1 MQSLLLRFENLFSR
15 EGLFASRQRN
25 ISVFYLL
32 KCINLMLSGWKTL
45 IVKYLMTL
53 SIFACNFPELCPS
66 QTSFSVPCELKIE
79 REFNSAILWSAVNS
93 AVCRWSFDLQMYFLN
108 LSSIMQILSRLLK
121 LLTALWS
128 FRKKVVV
135 RPKKIS
141 LIFGNRPGEF
151 FLSFT
156 RPHSRMC
163 IRIYIFNCKRKT
175 KKNNQ
180 KYKKQ
185 KKLKKKREYL

>member
-66 QTSFSVPCELKIE
+66 QTSFSVPCVLKIE

-128 FRKKVVV
+128 FRKKVVI

-151 FLSFT
+151 FFIIHPPT
-156 RPHSRMC
+156 
-163 IRIYIFNCKRKT
+163 
-175 KKNNQ
+175 
-180 KYKKQ
+180 
-185 KKLKKKREYL
+185 